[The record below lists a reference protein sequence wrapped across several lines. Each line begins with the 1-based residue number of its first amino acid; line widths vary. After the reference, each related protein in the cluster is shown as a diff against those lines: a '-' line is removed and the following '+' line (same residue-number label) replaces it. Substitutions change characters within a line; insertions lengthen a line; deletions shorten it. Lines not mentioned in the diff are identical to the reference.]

1 MKLLGLIGYPLGH
14 SRSPELFQQ
23 FFIRDG
29 AQDWDYRLF
38 PMEELGGLREWIQQH
53 SELRGLNV
61 TIPHKEAVIP
71 LLDELDDTARQ
82 TGAVNC
88 IKIIRAPELY
98 LKGYN
103 TDVSGFAQMLDAQ
116 LQGSKPSALV
126 LGTGGAS
133 KAVQYV
139 LRNRGTSFKTV
150 SRYRGKADLVY
161 EEVDANM
168 VQHHHLIIHT
178 SPLGMLGVYEG
189 MAPDLPYWHL
199 SSEHICLDLV
209 YNPERTPFM
218 ELSALQDARVE
229 NGLSMLR
236 AQAEAAWE
244 IFRG

>member
-1 MKLLGLIGYPLGH
+1 MKQLGLIGFPLGH

-23 FFIRDG
+23 FFTRDG
-29 AQDWDYRLF
+29 AQGWEYRLF
-38 PMEELGGLREWIQQH
+38 PMEQVDGLREWIRHQP
-53 SELRGLNV
+53 ELRGLNV

-71 LLDELDDTARQ
+71 QLDELDDTARQ

-88 IKIIRAPELY
+88 IKIIRTPELY
-98 LKGYN
+98 LKGFN
-103 TDVSGFAQMLDAQ
+103 TDVLGFAQMLDAH
-116 LQGSKPSALV
+116 LQGSKPNALV

-133 KAVQYV
+133 KAVQYA
-139 LRNRGTSFKTV
+139 LRKREIPFKTV

-168 VQHHHLIIHT
+168 VQEHHLIIHA
-178 SPLGMLGVYEG
+178 SPLGMQGDYQG

-218 ELSALQDARVE
+218 ELSALRDARVE
-229 NGLSMLR
+229 NGLRMLR

-244 IFRG
+244 IFRV

>member
-1 MKLLGLIGYPLGH
+1 MKLLGLIGFPLGH

-23 FFIRDG
+23 FFSRDG
-29 AQDWDYRLF
+29 VQGWDYQLF
-38 PMEELGGLREWIQQH
+38 PMEALGGLRAWIRQH
-53 SELRGLNV
+53 PELRGLNV

-71 LLDELDDTARQ
+71 QLDALDDTARQ

-88 IKIIRAPELY
+88 IKISRNPELH

-103 TDVSGFAQMLDAQ
+103 TDVPGFAQMLDAH
-116 LQGSKPSALV
+116 LQGRKPKALV

-139 LRNRGTSFKTV
+139 LRKRGIPFKTV

-168 VQHHHLIIHT
+168 VQQHHLIIHT

-189 MAPDLPYWHL
+189 MAPDLPYGHL
-199 SSEHICLDLV
+199 SAEHICLDLV

-229 NGLSMLR
+229 NGLGMLR